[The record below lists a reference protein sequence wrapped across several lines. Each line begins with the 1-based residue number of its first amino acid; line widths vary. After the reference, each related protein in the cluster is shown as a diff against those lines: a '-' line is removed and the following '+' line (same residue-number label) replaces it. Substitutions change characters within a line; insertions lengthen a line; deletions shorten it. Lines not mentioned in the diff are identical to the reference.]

1 MIRATCSLFALAS
14 LALAQAPIVS
24 VPIRVK
30 PVDSDKPVVAA
41 MKSSR
46 AIDLVICLDI
56 SGSMNGLINA
66 ARQNLW
72 SIVND
77 MATLKPQPELRVA
90 LLTYGSPAYG
100 SETGFVSIQ
109 SGLTT
114 DLDLVSQKLFALSTN
129 GGSEYVARVVKRSID
144 DLKWS
149 SDPQALKLIFV
160 AGNEAATQDPEFD
173 AMQMASMAIGK
184 GILVNTIYC
193 GNQQKAEAEGWRQV
207 ARMADGKFVA
217 IEQDQIAVIE
227 TPFDKELMALSAQI
241 NTTYLTFGANRTAWA
256 SNQVAQDSN
265 ALTLNSAAAA
275 QRCLTKATALYFNP
289 TNDLCDA
296 VKNPKFD
303 LAAVK
308 KEDLPEE
315 LRKMTPKQ
323 LQAHVGKMQT
333 KRGQVQK
340 QVAEIGRKRDAYVK
354 EERRK
359 KAKGGET
366 LFEDAILE
374 SVREQARSRGFER
387 RPEPAVETLKVESP
401 TVEPPKASAVKTL
414 APKQS
419 VKKNPVDA
427 RFEKVIKDAVK
438 GYEGF
443 SLVTGQPKIAPTDCR
458 MPGPFVRTSEASK
471 QHGGKLYLL
480 YARNADGLEYIKKDE
495 PAKVGQTLVKEA
507 WAKVKGKQQGKTE
520 ASKRYP
526 LGLLHHDGKQ
536 DYHAGDS
543 QGLFVMH
550 KLAKSTEGTDLGWIY
565 GTIDKNGRVTG
576 AGKMA
581 SCIKCHVDAAND
593 RRFGLR

>member
-14 LALAQAPIVS
+14 LALAQAPIAS

-30 PVDSDKPVVAA
+30 PIDSDKPVVTA

-56 SGSMNGLINA
+56 SGSMSGLINA

-100 SETGFVSIQ
+100 AETGFVSIQ
-109 SGLTT
+109 SELTT

-129 GGSEYVARVVKRSID
+129 GGSEYVARAVKRSVD

-149 SDPQALKLIFV
+149 SDPRALKLIFV

-193 GNQQKAEAEGWRQV
+193 GSPQQAEAEGWRQV

-217 IEQDQIAVIE
+217 IEQNQIAVIE
-227 TPFDKELMALSAQI
+227 TPFDKELMALSSQV

-256 SNQVAQDSN
+256 ANQVAQDSN
-265 ALTLNSAAAA
+265 ALTLNTAAAA
-275 QRCLTKATALYFNP
+275 QRCQTKVSSFYFNP
-289 TNDLCDA
+289 ANDLCDA
-296 VKNPKFD
+296 VKDPKFD

-308 KEDLPEE
+308 KEELPEA
-315 LRKMTPKQ
+315 LRRLTTVQ
-323 LQAHVGKMQT
+323 LTAHVATMQA
-333 KRGQVQK
+333 KRGTIQK

-359 KAKGGET
+359 QSKGGKT
-366 LFEDAILE
+366 MFEDAILE

-401 TVEPPKASAVKTL
+401 TVELPKGVIVAPVVEVPAIPVVAPPVVQPPKTQVVKPKAVQQT
-414 APKQS
+414 
-419 VKKNPVDA
+419 VKKKAKQVPVDM
-427 RFEKVIKDAVK
+427 RIEKII
-438 GYEGF
+438 E
-443 SLVTGQPKIAPTDCR
+443 
-458 MPGPFVRTSEASK
+458 
-471 QHGGKLYLL
+471 
-480 YARNADGLEYIKKDE
+480 RNVETA
-495 PAKVGQTLVKEA
+495 
-507 WAKVKGKQQGKTE
+507 
-520 ASKRYP
+520 
-526 LGLLHHDGKQ
+526 
-536 DYHAGDS
+536 
-543 QGLFVMH
+543 
-550 KLAKSTEGTDLGWIY
+550 
-565 GTIDKNGRVTG
+565 NGR
-576 AGKMA
+576 
-581 SCIKCHVDAAND
+581 
-593 RRFGLR
+593 RRGLH

>member
-14 LALAQAPIVS
+14 FALAQAPIAS

-30 PVDSDKPVVAA
+30 PVDTDKPVVAA

-77 MATLKPQPELRVA
+77 MATLQPQPELRVA

-100 SETGFVSIQ
+100 QETGFVAIQ
-109 SGLTT
+109 SELTT

-173 AMQMASMAIGK
+173 AMQMASTAIGK

-193 GNQQKAEAEGWRQV
+193 GNQQKQEAEGWRQV

-217 IEQDQIAVIE
+217 IEQDQVAVIE
-227 TPFDKELMALSAQI
+227 TPFDKELMALSSQI
-241 NTTYLTFGANRTAWA
+241 NTTYLTFGANRTAWSA
-256 SNQVAQDSN
+256 NQIAQDGN
-265 ALTLNSAAAA
+265 ALTLNPAAAA
-275 QRCLTKATALYFNP
+275 QRCQTKASSLYFNP
-289 TNDLCDA
+289 TYDLCDA
-296 VKNPKFD
+296 IKNPKFD

-308 KEDLPEE
+308 KKDLPEK
-315 LRKMTPKQ
+315 LRKLTPEQ
-323 LQAHVGKMQT
+323 LKAHVVTMQE
-333 KRGQVQK
+333 KRGKIQK
-340 QVAEIGRKRDAYVK
+340 QVAEIGRKRDAFVQA
-354 EERRK
+354 ERRK
-359 KAKGGET
+359 NAKDGEK

-387 RPEPAVETLKVESP
+387 RPEPEVQAPKVDKPAVDKPAVEKPKGVMVAP
-401 TVEPPKASAVKTL
+401 QIVQPQQVVPVPPSG

-419 VKKNPVDA
+419 VKTGPKKSAAELRLEEVLKKV
-427 RFEKVIKDAVK
+427 REKAAQQKESVPPVIK
-438 GYEGF
+438 
-443 SLVTGQPKIAPTDCR
+443 
-458 MPGPFVRTSEASK
+458 
-471 QHGGKLYLL
+471 
-480 YARNADGLEYIKKDE
+480 E
-495 PAKVGQTLVKEA
+495 PAA
-507 WAKVKGKQQGKTE
+507 
-520 ASKRYP
+520 
-526 LGLLHHDGKQ
+526 
-536 DYHAGDS
+536 AG
-543 QGLFVMH
+543 
-550 KLAKSTEGTDLGWIY
+550 A
-565 GTIDKNGRVTG
+565 TI
-576 AGKMA
+576 
-581 SCIKCHVDAAND
+581 
-593 RRFGLR
+593 RRLRLR